1 MGMAGAAL
9 EDAQHNGLILS
20 DLWLEGGNGC
30 SVWRET
36 NPVQPNHNTMLTL
49 VHRCLL

>member
-9 EDAQHNGLILS
+9 KDAQQDGLISS

-30 SVWRET
+30 SVWPEI
-36 NPVQPNHNTMLTL
+36 NPV
-49 VHRCLL
+49 